1 MTTNLYSI
9 PASRLTNVSCPLL
22 PVLVI
27 VLAFPVTILVDP
39 ILTFHVTFEGLYG
52 VSITIFAVTL
62 LPIVVVVV
70 VAACV
75 VVASV
80 VVAWTGAFVGDL
92 DGELVVV
99 VVAKEI
105 DHSFSYEH

>member
-1 MTTNLYSI
+1 M
-9 PASRLTNVSCPLL
+9 
-22 PVLVI
+22 
-27 VLAFPVTILVDP
+27 
-39 ILTFHVTFEGLYG
+39 
-52 VSITIFAVTL
+52 
-62 LPIVVVVV
+62 VV